1 MNYIDDSW
9 LFSDEFHLTLSYSV
23 FENFNKP
30 EQPAIS
36 DWQNMLL
43 MGGEMG

>member
-1 MNYIDDSW
+1 MNYIDDHW

-23 FENFNKP
+23 FENFDQNEP
-30 EQPAIS
+30 RGIS